1 MMTKEEEDAGERMSD
16 DGLAIPAEEEFATK
30 AKQMALDIDPCGQY
44 HEVTETLPPRLPGTR
59 WFRVNYMSASSNL
72 CHLIVVFDSSSG
84 DIVATYAGASLFSN
98 G

>member
-1 MMTKEEEDAGERMSD
+1 MMVEDEGPISED
-16 DGLAIPAEEEFATK
+16 EEFSTK
-30 AKQMALDIDPCGQY
+30 ARQRALDIDPCGQY